1 MSFLSALKSFFGLGA
16 AAPKLQPGDRMLVC
30 DDCKSN
36 FVFDVGEQ
44 NFFRSKGFTE
54 PKRCPN
60 CRKSV
65 RSRMRRR
72 GRGRRHGG
80 GGDHG
85 QQGGH
90 QGHGQ
95 QQHPPHS
102 DNRHNSDR
110 RDERRHD
117 RHRDHRHSVIDGDSP
132 YADER

>member
-1 MSFLSALKSFFGLGA
+1 MSFLSALKRFFGLGSST
-16 AAPKLQPGDRMLVC
+16 PTLQPGDRMLVC
-30 DDCKSN
+30 EDCKSN

-54 PKRCPN
+54 PKRCPK

-80 GGDHG
+80 GGGDHG
-85 QQGGH
+85 QQGN
-90 QGHGQ
+90 QQSHGQ
-95 QQHPPHS
+95 QQHHLS
-102 DNRHNSDR
+102 DNRHNNDR

-117 RHRDHRHSVIDGDSP
+117 RHQGHRHSVIDGDSP